1 MPFVQGKFDEDFAG
15 IHYVDSKE
23 AISDEDGKAAISDED
38 SEAATLS
45 LEFPPVES
53 KDSGFVPD
61 LAFPPVESKDSGF
74 VPDLAFPPVE
84 VPDAGIVDLE
94 FPSTDNVV
102 VQQPLVDE
110 NGSVGVLSR
119 IRGWLGK
126 E

>member
-15 IHYVDSKE
+15 IHY
-23 AISDEDGKAAISDED
+23 ED
-38 SEAATLS
+38 SEAATTNEDSEAATPS

-53 KDSGFVPD
+53 Q
-61 LAFPPVESKDSGF
+61 DSGF

-84 VPDAGIVDLE
+84 VPDSGINIVDLE
-94 FPSTDNVV
+94 FPSTDSGAV
-102 VQQPLVDE
+102 VQSLVDE

>member
-15 IHYVDSKE
+15 IHY
-23 AISDEDGKAAISDED
+23 ED
-38 SEAATLS
+38 SEAATTNEDSEAAIPS

-53 KDSGFVPD
+53 Q
-61 LAFPPVESKDSGF
+61 DSGF

-84 VPDAGIVDLE
+84 VSDTGIVDLE
-94 FPSTDNVV
+94 FPSTDSGTVV
-102 VQQPLVDE
+102 QPLVDE
-110 NGSVGVLSR
+110 NESVGVLSR

>member
-15 IHYVDSKE
+15 IHYEDSK
-23 AISDEDGKAAISDED
+23 AATTNEDSKAA
-38 SEAATLS
+38 TPS

-53 KDSGFVPD
+53 Q
-61 LAFPPVESKDSGF
+61 DSGF

-84 VPDAGIVDLE
+84 VSDTGIVDLE
-94 FPSTDNVV
+94 FPSTDSGAV
-102 VQQPLVDE
+102 VQSLVDE

>member
-15 IHYVDSKE
+15 IHYEDSK
-23 AISDEDGKAAISDED
+23 AATTNED
-38 SEAATLS
+38 SEAATPS

-53 KDSGFVPD
+53 Q
-61 LAFPPVESKDSGF
+61 DSGF

-84 VPDAGIVDLE
+84 VSDTGIADLE
-94 FPSTDNVV
+94 FPSTDSGTVV
-102 VQQPLVDE
+102 QPLVDE
-110 NGSVGVLSR
+110 NESVGVLSR

>member
-15 IHYVDSKE
+15 IHYEDSK
-23 AISDEDGKAAISDED
+23 AATTNEDSKAAT
-38 SEAATLS
+38 AS

-53 KDSGFVPD
+53 Q
-61 LAFPPVESKDSGF
+61 DSGF

-84 VPDAGIVDLE
+84 VPDSGIVDLE
-94 FPSTDNVV
+94 FPSTDSGAV
-102 VQQPLVDE
+102 VQPHVDE
-110 NGSVGVLSR
+110 NESVGVLSR

>member
-15 IHYVDSKE
+15 IHYGDNK
-23 AISDEDGKAAISDED
+23 
-38 SEAATLS
+38 
-45 LEFPPVES
+45 LEFPPAETTDLGVVPDMTFPPAEPQ
-53 KDSGFVPD
+53 DSG
-61 LAFPPVESKDSGF
+61 L

-84 VPDAGIVDLE
+84 VPDSGIIDLE

>member
-1 MPFVQGKFDEDFAG
+1 MPFVQGKFDEDLVG
-15 IHYVDSKE
+15 IHYGIAKLPFPMRT
-23 AISDEDGKAAISDED
+23 AK
-38 SEAATLS
+38 LPPPS

-53 KDSGFVPD
+53 QDSG
-61 LAFPPVESKDSGF
+61 L

-84 VPDAGIVDLE
+84 VPHPGIVDLE

>member
-15 IHYVDSKE
+15 IHYEDSK
-23 AISDEDGKAAISDED
+23 AATTNED
-38 SEAATLS
+38 SEVATPS

-53 KDSGFVPD
+53 Q
-61 LAFPPVESKDSGF
+61 DSGF

-84 VPDAGIVDLE
+84 VPDSGINIVDLE
-94 FPSTDNVV
+94 FPSTDSGTVV
-102 VQQPLVDE
+102 QPLVDE
-110 NGSVGVLSR
+110 NESVGVLSR

>member
-38 SEAATLS
+38 SEAATPS

-61 LAFPPVESKDSGF
+61 LAFPPVE
-74 VPDLAFPPVE
+74 VPDS
-84 VPDAGIVDLE
+84 DIVDLE
-94 FPSTDNVV
+94 FPSIDSGV
-102 VQQPLVDE
+102 VQQPFVDE
-110 NGSVGVLSR
+110 NESVGVLSR

>member
-15 IHYVDSKE
+15 IHYEDSK
-23 AISDEDGKAAISDED
+23 AATTNEDSKAA
-38 SEAATLS
+38 TPS

-53 KDSGFVPD
+53 Q
-61 LAFPPVESKDSGF
+61 DSGF

-84 VPDAGIVDLE
+84 VSDSGINIVDLE
-94 FPSTDNVV
+94 FPSTDSGAVV
-102 VQQPLVDE
+102 QPLVDE
-110 NGSVGVLSR
+110 NESVGVLSR

>member
-1 MPFVQGKFDEDFAG
+1 MLFVQGKFDEDFVG
-15 IHYVDSKE
+15 IHYEDSK
-23 AISDEDGKAAISDED
+23 ATTTNED
-38 SEAATLS
+38 SEAATTNEDSKAATPS

-53 KDSGFVPD
+53 Q
-61 LAFPPVESKDSGF
+61 DSGF

-84 VPDAGIVDLE
+84 VSDSGINIVDLE
-94 FPSTDNVV
+94 FPSTDSGAV
-102 VQQPLVDE
+102 VQSLVDE

>member
-1 MPFVQGKFDEDFAG
+1 MPFVQGEFDEDFAG
-15 IHYVDSKE
+15 IRYEDSKE
-23 AISDEDGKAAISDED
+23 AISDEDSEVAISNED
-38 SEAATLS
+38 SEASAPS
-45 LEFPPVES
+45 LEFPPVEPQ
-53 KDSGFVPD
+53 DSGLVPD
-61 LAFPPVESKDSGF
+61 LAFPPVEAPDS
-74 VPDLAFPPVE
+74 
-84 VPDAGIVDLE
+84 GIVDLE

>member
-15 IHYVDSKE
+15 IHYEDSK
-23 AISDEDGKAAISDED
+23 AATTNED
-38 SEAATLS
+38 SEAAIPS

-53 KDSGFVPD
+53 Q
-61 LAFPPVESKDSGF
+61 DSGF

-84 VPDAGIVDLE
+84 VPDTGIADLE
-94 FPSTDNVV
+94 FPSTDSGTVV
-102 VQQPLVDE
+102 QPLVDE
-110 NGSVGVLSR
+110 NESVGVLSR

>member
-15 IHYVDSKE
+15 IHY
-23 AISDEDGKAAISDED
+23 ED
-38 SEAATLS
+38 SEAATTNEDSKAATPS

-53 KDSGFVPD
+53 Q
-61 LAFPPVESKDSGF
+61 DSGF

-84 VPDAGIVDLE
+84 VSDTGIVDLE
-94 FPSTDNVV
+94 FPSTDSGAV
-102 VQQPLVDE
+102 VQSLVDE

>member
-15 IHYVDSKE
+15 IHYEDSK
-23 AISDEDGKAAISDED
+23 ATTTNEDSKAAISD
-38 SEAATLS
+38 

-53 KDSGFVPD
+53 QDSSLVPD
-61 LAFPPVESKDSGF
+61 LAFPPE
-74 VPDLAFPPVE
+74 E
-84 VPDAGIVDLE
+84 VSDTGIVDLE
-94 FPSTDNVV
+94 FPSTDSGAV
-102 VQQPLVDE
+102 VQSLVDE

>member
-1 MPFVQGKFDEDFAG
+1 MPFVQGKFDEDLAG
-15 IHYVDSKE
+15 IHYEDSKE

-38 SEAATLS
+38 SEAATPG

-53 KDSGFVPD
+53 QDSGLVPD
-61 LAFPPVESKDSGF
+61 LAFPPVEA
-74 VPDLAFPPVE
+74 PDT
-84 VPDAGIVDLE
+84 GIVDLE

>member
-15 IHYVDSKE
+15 IHYEDSK
-23 AISDEDGKAAISDED
+23 AATTNEDSKAALSD
-38 SEAATLS
+38 
-45 LEFPPVES
+45 LEFPSAES
-53 KDSGFVPD
+53 QDSS
-61 LAFPPVESKDSGF
+61 L

-84 VPDAGIVDLE
+84 VSDTGIADLE
-94 FPSTDNVV
+94 FPSTDSGTV
-102 VQQPLVDE
+102 VQSLVDE

>member
-15 IHYVDSKE
+15 IHYEDSK
-23 AISDEDGKAAISDED
+23 AATTNEDSKAA
-38 SEAATLS
+38 TPS

-53 KDSGFVPD
+53 Q
-61 LAFPPVESKDSGF
+61 DSGF

-84 VPDAGIVDLE
+84 VPDTGIADLE
-94 FPSTDNVV
+94 FPSTDSGTVV
-102 VQQPLVDE
+102 QPLVDE
-110 NGSVGVLSR
+110 NESVGVLSR

>member
-15 IHYVDSKE
+15 IHY
-23 AISDEDGKAAISDED
+23 ED
-38 SEAATLS
+38 SEAATTNEDSKAATPS

-53 KDSGFVPD
+53 Q
-61 LAFPPVESKDSGF
+61 DSGF

-84 VPDAGIVDLE
+84 VSDTGIADLE
-94 FPSTDNVV
+94 FPSTDSGTVV
-102 VQQPLVDE
+102 QPLVDE
-110 NGSVGVLSR
+110 NESVGVLSR